1 MAQLVFG
8 GGTSHSPML
17 NCSAEDWP
25 RHIERDPDLAFI
37 DRQGRPVRYAEVL
50 AQADPRIA
58 SEFMTPASFRA
69 RYDASQAAL
78 DRLAKGI
85 AEARLDALL
94 VVGDDQQEMF
104 NEHNMPAFSLYW
116 GATIR
121 NGRAADRPMRQPAW
135 FGEAL
140 RKYSEPETAR
150 DYPVAQPLA
159 KHLIAELMRAEFDVS
174 TSASLLDGQSESHAV
189 GFVHRRLMGAQPV
202 PVVPVLINTYYPPNQ
217 PGAARCYKFGAAL
230 AAAVRA
236 FPGDARVGVL
246 ASGGLSHFTVEEDR
260 DRALVAAL
268 EAADGPALC
277 ALRDADLQSGHS
289 EIRNWV
295 CVAGAMGGRGMAWVE
310 YIPGYR
316 TPAGSGIGLC
326 FAQWQ
331 AG

>member
-85 AEARLDALL
+85 ADARLDALL

-121 NGRAADRPMRQPAW
+121 NGRAADRPMRQP
-135 FGEAL
+135 
-140 RKYSEPETAR
+140 
-150 DYPVAQPLA
+150 
-159 KHLIAELMRAEFDVS
+159 
-174 TSASLLDGQSESHAV
+174 
-189 GFVHRRLMGAQPV
+189 
-202 PVVPVLINTYYPPNQ
+202 
-217 PGAARCYKFGAAL
+217 
-230 AAAVRA
+230 
-236 FPGDARVGVL
+236 
-246 ASGGLSHFTVEEDR
+246 
-260 DRALVAAL
+260 
-268 EAADGPALC
+268 
-277 ALRDADLQSGHS
+277 
-289 EIRNWV
+289 
-295 CVAGAMGGRGMAWVE
+295 
-310 YIPGYR
+310 
-316 TPAGSGIGLC
+316 
-326 FAQWQ
+326 
-331 AG
+331 